1 MSPGLWIRKVLTVEK
16 TSMTCS
22 AFRRSRTVNIAQNVP
37 VLPKPSLERK
47 EGREKEGGRERE
59 RCLCFSQLFKKNWSV
74 KITKI
79 NARSKY
85 VKNCRIKIPHYLQ

>member
-37 VLPKPSLERK
+37 VLPKPSLERRRE
-47 EGREKEGGRERE
+47 EGRKREKERD
-59 RCLCFSQLFKKNWSV
+59 V
-74 KITKI
+74 
-79 NARSKY
+79 Y
-85 VKNCRIKIPHYLQ
+85 V

>member
-1 MSPGLWIRKVLTVEK
+1 MILTRSLMSPGLWIRKVLTVEK
-16 TSMTCS
+16 TSITCS

-59 RCLCFSQLFKKNWSV
+59 RDV
-74 KITKI
+74 
-79 NARSKY
+79 Y
-85 VKNCRIKIPHYLQ
+85 VLASF

>member
-37 VLPKPSLERK
+37 VLPKPSLEREREGGK
-47 EGREKEGGRERE
+47 KRERGREMFM
-59 RCLCFSQLFKKNWSV
+59 FSQLF
-74 KITKI
+74 
-79 NARSKY
+79 
-85 VKNCRIKIPHYLQ
+85 